1 MFKTVRLFILIDMVL
16 NLFKMTTSFFNIA
29 RTTASAGKFIY

>member
-1 MFKTVRLFILIDMVL
+1 MFKTVRLFILIDMLL
-16 NLFKMTTSFFNIA
+16 NLFKMTTNFLNIA